1 MKIIENAYKKLAEFQ
16 KKYTYPI
23 FGIILLLAVIMLV
36 GASKIEMQSDMN
48 KEMPQQLPIYQ
59 LNNKITDKFG
69 GQDTIFIVL
78 ELEDDMAAKTDI
90 NDIRSPEVIDYLIDI
105 ENSLIKESIVQE
117 IMSVGSIMKN
127 IPYSNLESIIKI
139 TNSNP
144 SFSQFFSKN
153 YKVTIMTVS
162 IDIGS
167 SEEKIVAATDLI
179 QEKLNSITKPAG
191 VKVSVTGNPP
201 MRVLILNLLFSDA
214 TYTIML
220 ASLAILLLL
229 IITERSFTKAIVIFI
244 PLMLALIFTIG
255 TMGWTGRKLSI
266 ATVGLGAMILG
277 LGVEYGVFMFTR
289 YNEEREKGKGQ
300 LGALKVAVPA
310 VGAAITGSG
319 MTTIIGFLALTLSIL
334 PMLQNLGISLA
345 MGIAYCLVATILFA
359 PVIFLVEEDL
369 EHWLTHRNHK
379 RITKKI
385 EKHKRIGK

>member
-1 MKIIENAYKKLAEFQ
+1 MEAIEKIYRKVAAFQ
-16 KKYTYPI
+16 KKFTYPI
-23 FGIILLLAVIMLV
+23 FAVIIILSIIMMV
-36 GASKIEMQSDMN
+36 GASKIEMQSDIN

-69 GQDTIFIVL
+69 GQETIFIVL
-78 ELEDDMAAKTDI
+78 ELEDDMAAKPNI
-90 NDIRSPEVIDYLIDI
+90 NDIRNPEVIDYLIEI
-105 ENSLIKESIVQE
+105 ENSLITESIVQE

-127 IPYSNLESIIKI
+127 VPYSDLQSIIKF
-139 TNSNP
+139 TESTP
-144 SFSQFFSKN
+144 GLSDFFSKN
-153 YKVTIMTVS
+153 YKVTLMTVS

-167 SEEKIVAATDLI
+167 SEEKIVGATNLI
-179 QEKLNSITKPAG
+179 NDKLDSITKPAG

-214 TYTIML
+214 VYTIML

-289 YNEEREKGKGQ
+289 YNEEREKGKNQ
-300 LGALKVAVPA
+300 LEALKVAVPS

-345 MGIAYCLVATILFA
+345 MGIAYCLVATIFFA
-359 PVIFLVEEDL
+359 PVIFLIEEDL

-385 EKHKRIGK
+385 EKHRRIGK